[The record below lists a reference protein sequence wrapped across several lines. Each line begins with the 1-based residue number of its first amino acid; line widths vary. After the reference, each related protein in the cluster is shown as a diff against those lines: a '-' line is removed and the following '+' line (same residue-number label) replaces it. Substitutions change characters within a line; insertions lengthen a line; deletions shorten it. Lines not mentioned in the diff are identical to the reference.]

1 MTSGM
6 GLKDVMEIVG
16 KLQNY
21 VNINSNEINFNNAT
35 DLTTKFIN
43 VFNNLIDQN
52 IAWSNVSDGEKT
64 DISSSVLMNIQ
75 FSAFILSYNLNK
87 TKNSRQ
93 ISEPVFTENIIV
105 NTYLTDFSESF
116 DFEANGS
123 SITIPKGL
131 SFDQKD
137 ISNK

>member
-6 GLKDVMEIVG
+6 GLKDVIEIVG

-43 VFNNLIDQN
+43 VFNNLINQN
-52 IAWSNVSDGEKT
+52 MAWSNVTDGEKT

-93 ISEPVFTENIIV
+93 ISEPVFTANIIV